1 LEARGWGPETQKGP
15 ISSLTPVPEL
25 KSALSCA
32 AAVRELRRF
41 GAMSIDLHLRYLD
54 ADQVDTPVG
63 RLTAMTLISPSDET
77 VGSLTGVILD
87 VIERRVRYF
96 VVESRRWWRTKRYL
110 VPFTPTRIDSERHR
124 LRVELEPRDLPQL
137 PAFHS
142 ASFSRVSDDD
152 LIGMLFRSH
161 AA

>member
-1 LEARGWGPETQKGP
+1 MTGN
-15 ISSLTPVPEL
+15 
-25 KSALSCA
+25 
-32 AAVRELRRF
+32 
-41 GAMSIDLHLRYLD
+41 DLHLRYLD

-63 RLTAMTLISPSDET
+63 RLTAMTLISPSDKA

-87 VIERRVRYF
+87 VIERQVRYF
-96 VVESRRWWRTKRYL
+96 VVESRRLLRTRRYL
-110 VPFTPTRIDSERHR
+110 VPFTPTQIDSERHR

-137 PAFHS
+137 PAFHFNT
-142 ASFSRVSDDD
+142 FSRVSDDD